1 MVGTTKKNYDKIEQ
15 RQFKHN
21 IKSSKCSVDDR
32 RERNRLR
39 NLHLMKERI
48 ELKDLDVC
56 REKAVKY
63 SLRSLKSLEVLKANV
78 RFPELLCG
86 YGTLRS

>member
-1 MVGTTKKNYDKIEQ
+1 MNIFKIVREKFKYYGGVVGTMKKNYNKIEQ

-32 RERNRLR
+32 SERNRLR

-63 SLRSLKSLEVLKANV
+63 SLRSLKSLEVL
-78 RFPELLCG
+78 
-86 YGTLRS
+86 

>member
-1 MVGTTKKNYDKIEQ
+1 MNIFKNRKGKVQILWRSGRHYEKNYNKIEQ

-32 RERNRLR
+32 SERNRLR

-63 SLRSLKSLEVLKANV
+63 SLRSLKSLEAL
-78 RFPELLCG
+78 
-86 YGTLRS
+86 

>member
-1 MVGTTKKNYDKIEQ
+1 MKKNYNKIEQ

-32 RERNRLR
+32 RERLDTLR

-63 SLRSLKSLEVLKANV
+63 SLRSLKSLEAL
-78 RFPELLCG
+78 
-86 YGTLRS
+86 

>member
-1 MVGTTKKNYDKIEQ
+1 MNIFKIVREKFKYYGGVVGTMKKNYNKIEQ

-32 RERNRLR
+32 RERLDTLR

-63 SLRSLKSLEVLKANV
+63 SLRSLKSLEAL
-78 RFPELLCG
+78 
-86 YGTLRS
+86 